1 MAHGLNPAQLS
12 AVHAT
17 RGPVLVLRANE
28 LASRP
33 EFYDTFTNNCTT
45 NIARHINRIA
55 PNRIRY
61 DYHILLPGYSDK
73 LAYEE
78 GLIQRRGTF
87 AETKAKAYISPQAIL
102 HAGQEDFSERIR
114 R

>member
-1 MAHGLNPAQLS
+1 MIS
-12 AVHAT
+12 AAEHPKQFVD
-17 RGPVLVLRANE
+17 VLGRVNE

-33 EFYDTFTNNCTT
+33 EFYDTFRNNCTT

-55 PNRIRY
+55 PKRIRY
-61 DYHILLPGYSDK
+61 DYHILLPGYSAK

-78 GLIQRRGTF
+78 GLIKHQGTF
-87 AETKAKAYISPQAIL
+87 EETKARAYVSPLAI
-102 HAGQEDFSERIR
+102 ANAYSDDFSELIR